1 MSHNAEGW
9 GPEGFTVSCVH
20 HGAAMTFKGAR
31 WSWEG
36 DFEIC
41 RLRFVCDCGLAA
53 EVVTRE
59 MDGGPEV
66 VRARAEGKPL

>member
-1 MSHNAEGW
+1 
-9 GPEGFTVSCVH
+9 
-20 HGAAMTFKGAR
+20 MTFKGAR

-36 DFEIC
+36 DFAIC